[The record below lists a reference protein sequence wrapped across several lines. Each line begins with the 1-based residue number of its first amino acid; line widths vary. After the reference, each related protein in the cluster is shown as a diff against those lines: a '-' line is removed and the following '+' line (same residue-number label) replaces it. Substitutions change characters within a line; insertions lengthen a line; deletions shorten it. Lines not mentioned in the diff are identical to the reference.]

1 MSLDKDIVLKKL
13 ISYLLNQFSPFFQFR
28 NAWFSFSEKLHNNFA
43 HFVKHF
49 NRCYHTVF
57 CWLSYH
63 PSLSDFGH
71 IEVHVKVWVHD
82 IEPAF
87 VPQGSFDFAGMNLD
101 ITFIS
106 DKNHN
111 R

>member
-1 MSLDKDIVLKKL
+1 KKL

-28 NAWFSFSEKLHNNFA
+28 NARFSFSEKLYDDIA

-49 NRCYHTVF
+49 DRSHDTVF
-57 CWLSYH
+57 CWLSYY

-71 IEVHVKVWVHD
+71 IEVHIKIWIHN
-82 IEPAF
+82 IEPTF

-101 ITFIS
+101 ISFVP